1 MAKAVQQLY
10 EFTKR
15 NPAYDINQLLNE
27 PQYNNYFRLFIQRQ
41 LDMIKFNEGKVLIYL
56 DNLFMKSSLSQKFYI
71 KFFS

>member
-41 LDMIKFNEGKVLIYL
+41 LDMIKFNEGKVLI
-56 DNLFMKSSLSQKFYI
+56 
-71 KFFS
+71 